1 MSSSQPTSSG
11 SPAANDQPASI
22 ASPAANDQPAASN
35 QPTGMARTAAND
47 QPTGMTGTVANDRLR
62 VIITGATGMVGEGV
76 LHECLQH
83 PAVEAVLIIN
93 RKPLGLSHPK
103 LTEIIHGNFYDLSA
117 VESQL
122 SGYNACFF
130 CLGVSSVG
138 MPAEKYY
145 EATYTLTMHVA
156 QTLSRLNNP
165 SNPPL
170 LASPASP
177 RSAAPA
183 PQPSTAPAPP
193 PSQTSSALSGPEVPP
208 TAAQAPQPPPHSGM
222 VFCYVSGAGT
232 DSTEKGRSRWARVK
246 GKTENDLMKLP
257 FRRVYA
263 FRPGFIRPIPG
274 LSHAHKFY
282 KYIDWLFPIGRALY
296 ASGFVTLSE
305 TGLAMIHVARYC
317 DGGAIVTG
325 NDIIRY
331 AAANSSTS
339 R

>member
-1 MSSSQPTSSG
+1 MSTVQ
-11 SPAANDQPASI
+11 PAANDQSQTVGHNPA
-22 ASPAANDQPAASN
+22 N
-35 QPTGMARTAAND
+35 
-47 QPTGMTGTVANDRLR
+47 RLR

-83 PAVEAVLIIN
+83 PAVDAVLIVN

-103 LTEIIHGNFYDLSA
+103 LKEIVHPDLYDLSP
-117 VESQL
+117 VETQL

-138 MPAEKYY
+138 MPAEDYY
-145 EATYTLTMHVA
+145 RVTYTLTMRVA
-156 QTLSRLNNP
+156 ETLSRLN
-165 SNPPL
+165 
-170 LASPASP
+170 
-177 RSAAPA
+177 
-183 PQPSTAPAPP
+183 
-193 PSQTSSALSGPEVPP
+193 
-208 TAAQAPQPPPHSGM
+208 SGM

-232 DSTEKGRSRWARVK
+232 DSSEKGRSRWARVK

-282 KYIDWLFPIGRALY
+282 RYINWLFPIGRALFPN
-296 ASGFVTLSE
+296 GFATLSE
-305 TGLAMIHVARYC
+305 VGLAMIHVALYC
-317 DGGAIVTG
+317 DGNVIVTG

-331 AAANSSTS
+331 AATNSSTS
-339 R
+339 K